1 MVHSCGGSLIL
12 VQWSPLGSRRLSS
25 YDMGSLR
32 AARVAASYSKPC
44 RACRWDC
51 LRRAALMGKVDDGS
65 SSGLECAFAATHL
78 RTYIGDIYIYIYV
91 NIYIY
96 AYIYVYVY
104 ICINLFFDMY
114 IYIFIQ
120 IYINICMHSAGQ
132 ILHAWRASRP
142 PTFSITGWLFK
153 CSRVAV

>member
-1 MVHSCGGSLIL
+1 MIL

-65 SSGLECAFAATHL
+65 SSGLECAFAATHI
-78 RTYIGDIYIYIYV
+78 RTYIYLYV
-91 NIYIY
+91 NIHIY
-96 AYIYVYVY
+96 NVSVRRRMDRALDLIHAADGPVY
-104 ICINLFFDMY
+104 DM
-114 IYIFIQ
+114 
-120 IYINICMHSAGQ
+120 
-132 ILHAWRASRP
+132 
-142 PTFSITGWLFK
+142 
-153 CSRVAV
+153 